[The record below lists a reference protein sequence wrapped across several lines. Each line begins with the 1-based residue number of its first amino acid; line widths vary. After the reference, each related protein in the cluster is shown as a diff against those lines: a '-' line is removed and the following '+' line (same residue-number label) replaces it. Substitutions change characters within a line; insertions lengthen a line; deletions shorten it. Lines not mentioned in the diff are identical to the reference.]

1 MLALPELV
9 LGETGKV
16 TLAWDPIQNPNLAGY
31 TVVWGEA
38 SRNYTNS
45 QNFGIVREAT
55 IEPEAGKTYYFA
67 VRGFD
72 NQGVPGELSQEV
84 SAFIRGS
91 GNFPLAIYNIS
102 ITNVTSSSATIS
114 WETNQGTYGQVQYGK
129 DTSLGSSTGLT
140 NVLSNTQTVT
150 LNNLSS
156 ATTYYFRS
164 LAKDLSGNQAL
175 SEILSFRT
183 TDVVSDP
190 NPDPTAPVKFTQI
203 TLSNVSSTSVTVNW
217 STDKAAT
224 GLLEYGMGTTVQN
237 NSADATLA
245 TTHAI
250 PLHNLVPSSV
260 YQYRI
265 TAEDADGKLAL
276 SGTLMFKTSDGIS
289 QPAQPSPDAIFIP
302 SIVENSRFRTNLGV
316 NNLATTVANV
326 SITLVDK
333 QGMVLASKTVQVDP
347 KGLKQIN
354 SAARFLWEDHLNND
368 VEGNLYLESDQ
379 PICAWASQ
387 IDNSTNDPSLLLSKQ
402 GGTTRILIP
411 SAANNSSFSSSLVVM
426 NVGITT
432 AQVSLKA
439 YGVNGAVLG
448 QTMTPLFISP
458 NGVLSFGN
466 VLQTLGVTNNYGPI
480 EINSLNSVPLVA
492 TSRVSSTAK
501 AGGFFEGLSYSKAST
516 TQVIPNI
523 VDNSQLRTN
532 IGINNLADN
541 IANVTVRLIGK
552 DGGELGVTSTTVAG
566 RGLNQMNSVV
576 RQLLNQPGVTNFEGY
591 IRLES
596 SQPIFGW
603 ASIIDNATDDP
614 GFAEGKGAGSTA
626 LLVESVANMG
636 SFKSSLV
643 IVNMG
648 DSSALVDILSHDVTG
663 QINGELRSIV
673 IPARGYFSSDNILER
688 LGVSNNFGPIEITS
702 TNGQPIIATSRVYS
716 TLRTSG
722 FLQGEA
728 VE

>member
-1 MLALPELV
+1 
-9 LGETGKV
+9 
-16 TLAWDPIQNPNLAGY
+16 
-31 TVVWGEA
+31 
-38 SRNYTNS
+38 
-45 QNFGIVREAT
+45 
-55 IEPEAGKTYYFA
+55 
-67 VRGFD
+67 
-72 NQGVPGELSQEV
+72 
-84 SAFIRGS
+84 
-91 GNFPLAIYNIS
+91 
-102 ITNVTSSSATIS
+102 
-114 WETNQGTYGQVQYGK
+114 
-129 DTSLGSSTGLT
+129 
-140 NVLSNTQTVT
+140 
-150 LNNLSS
+150 
-156 ATTYYFRS
+156 
-164 LAKDLSGNQAL
+164 
-175 SEILSFRT
+175 
-183 TDVVSDP
+183 
-190 NPDPTAPVKFTQI
+190 
-203 TLSNVSSTSVTVNW
+203 
-217 STDKAAT
+217 
-224 GLLEYGMGTTVQN
+224 
-237 NSADATLA
+237 
-245 TTHAI
+245 
-250 PLHNLVPSSV
+250 
-260 YQYRI
+260 
-265 TAEDADGKLAL
+265 
-276 SGTLMFKTSDGIS
+276 MFKTSDGIS

-411 SAANNSSFSSSLVVM
+411 SAANISSFSSSLVVM

-448 QTMTPLFISP
+448 QTLTPLFISP

-626 LLVESVANMG
+626 LLVESVANVG

-673 IPARGYFSSDNILER
+673 IPARGYFSTDNILER